1 VLRRLLIIVACLV
14 LVAFIGWLDY
24 VTGFE
29 NSLLIFYLAPIAI
42 GAWFLGF
49 WLGVGI
55 AISCV
60 VATVL
65 ADVAGGVPRIPIW
78 NCATAFVAYVIFTF
92 LLRRWHS
99 LLSEMHLRVRERT
112 ADLQRE
118 LARRQQLEKEIAI
131 VAEEERNRVGRELHD
146 SLGQH
151 LTGTGLLAE
160 TVAGHLEKENNA
172 SRLTARRVVKLIDQ
186 GIELTRRIAQGLYS
200 SELDGEGL
208 YSALESLS
216 RSASNAKVKCEFEH
230 SGKPPHS
237 KELATQLY
245 WVAREAV
252 TNALKHAEPHN
263 VRIQL
268 QTTDEYLRLKV
279 EDDGR
284 GLRQDRMRDGIGLKV
299 MAKRA
304 ELVGGTLRVEDAGQG
319 TIVHCEIPLLETTQI

>member
-1 VLRRLLIIVACLV
+1 VLRRSLIIIGCFL

-24 VTGFE
+24 ITGFE
-29 NSLLIFYLAPIAI
+29 NSLLIVYVAPIAI

-49 WLGVGI
+49 WFGI
-55 AISCV
+55 AIAVSCV
-60 VATVL
+60 IATVL
-65 ADVAGGVPRIPIW
+65 ADLAGGLPRIVIW
-78 NCATAFVAYVIFTF
+78 NCVTAFVAYLIFIF

-99 LLSEMHLRVRERT
+99 LLSEMHLRVKERT

-151 LTGTGLLAE
+151 LTGTGLLAQ
-160 TVAGHLEKENNA
+160 TIANQLEKDNNA
-172 SRLTARRVVKLIDQ
+172 SRRTARKVVNLIDR
-186 GIELTRRIAQGLYS
+186 GIELTREIARGLYS
-200 SELDGEGL
+200 SELDGDGL
-208 YSALESLS
+208 FSALESLS
-216 RSASNAKVKCEFEH
+216 RSASDGRVKVEFEH

-237 KELATQLY
+237 TELATQLY

-252 TNALKHAEPHN
+252 TNALKHAEPRN

-268 QTTDEYLRLKV
+268 QTTDDYLRLKV
-279 EDDGR
+279 EDDGS
-284 GLRQDRMRDGIGLKV
+284 GLRQDAMRDGIGLKV

-304 ELVGGTLRVEDAGQG
+304 ELAGGTLRVEEAAQG
-319 TIVHCEIPLLETTQI
+319 TIVHCEIPLPEN

>member
-1 VLRRLLIIVACLV
+1 VLHRSLIIVASFL
-14 LVAFIGWLDY
+14 LVAVIGWLDY
-24 VTGFE
+24 ITGFE
-29 NSLLIFYLAPIAI
+29 NSLLIFYLAPIAV

-49 WLGVGI
+49 WFGI
-55 AISCV
+55 AIAVSCV
-60 VATVL
+60 IATVL
-65 ADVAGGVPRIPIW
+65 ADLAGGLPRIVTW
-78 NCATAFVAYVIFTF
+78 NCVTAFIAYLIFIF

-99 LLSEMHLRVRERT
+99 LLREMHLRVKERT

-160 TVAGHLEKENNA
+160 TIANQLEKENSA
-172 SRLTARRVVKLIDQ
+172 IRTTARKVVKLIDQ
-186 GIELTRRIAQGLYS
+186 GIELTREIARGLYS
-200 SELDGEGL
+200 SELDGDGL
-208 YSALESLS
+208 FSALESLS
-216 RSASNAKVKCEFEH
+216 RSASNGRVKCEFEH
-230 SGKPPHS
+230 SGKPPRS

-252 TNALKHAEPHN
+252 TNALKHAEPRN

-268 QTTDEYLRLKV
+268 HTTDDYLRLKV

-284 GLRQDRMRDGIGLKV
+284 GLRQDAMTDGIGLKV
-299 MAKRA
+299 MTKRA
-304 ELVGGTLRVEDAGQG
+304 ELAGGTLRVEEAGQG
-319 TIVHCEIPLLETTQI
+319 TIVHCEIPLPEG